1 MGESPAGAGGPRP
14 EHRESPRS
22 GDDRPRSGPSEVPVV
37 EKAPEA
43 TACAYLGC
51 TETEGLHRVET
62 EEGARTLC
70 PDHIEGWLER

>member
-14 EHRESPRS
+14 EHRERS
-22 GDDRPRSGPSEVPVV
+22 DRPRSGPSEVPVV
-37 EKAPEA
+37 EEAPEA

-51 TETEGLHRVET
+51 RETEDLHRVET
-62 EEGARTLC
+62 EEGTRTLC